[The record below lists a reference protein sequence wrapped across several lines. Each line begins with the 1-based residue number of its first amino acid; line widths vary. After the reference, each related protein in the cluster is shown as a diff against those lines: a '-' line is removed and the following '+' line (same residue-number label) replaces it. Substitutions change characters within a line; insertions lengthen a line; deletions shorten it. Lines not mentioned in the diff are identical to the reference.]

1 MDESLYLAVP
11 VQCLLLLTPL
21 WLTLDTTS
29 RLVITAD
36 KYHLCRLL
44 SPSSTFGGQ
53 FITIATTY
61 QANVQILKQQ
71 DNGNIMRIGNNKD
84 INKNKL

>member
-1 MDESLYLAVP
+1 MDESLYLP
-11 VQCLLLLTPL
+11 SHTPRLTPL
-21 WLTLDTTS
+21 RALDTIS

-44 SPSSTFGGQ
+44 SPSSTFGGE

-61 QANVQILKQQ
+61 CANVQILKKE
-71 DNGNIMRIGNNKD
+71 DKREYYEEWN
-84 INKNKL
+84 